1 MSRTRVHPTR
11 PVRSWR
17 RMVTGL
23 LAAILVVLLAFMV
36 WVNIYYNAQL
46 NSQLRDVNKDSLSL
60 WVDNTEMRLNMV
72 YEHLRD
78 LSMTV
83 TATLTPTST
92 PLPCPFP
99 TWETSSRPF
108 WTSCPSATTPTPF
121 CV

>member
-46 NSQLRDVNKDSLSL
+46 NSQLRDVNKNSLSL

-83 TATLTPTST
+83 YSSF
-92 PLPCPFP
+92 LPQVTIWDTRFANP
-99 TWETSSRPF
+99 
-108 WTSCPSATTPTPF
+108 
-121 CV
+121 